1 MILNLLYNNPTW
13 LVGTVLIVVPVVLVC
28 FALRVFHRVFPLET
42 RQAHNEYTGYVVA
55 IIGINYAVL
64 IAFVAVAVWGAYD
77 QATAIASKEAEL
89 VGNLYRDA
97 PGLGPGMASGL
108 RSDLKT
114 YVRTVVEDEWPAMSR
129 SEYPTAG
136 WQPLDHIQEML
147 SNYEPSGS
155 GQAVYM
161 REVLGEL
168 NQLYDIRR
176 LRLNASEN
184 GLEPVVWVIV
194 LLGTVLTIG
203 FTFLFGMPSLRMH
216 MVMTGGVTA
225 AAMLV
230 LVLIIALD
238 WPFRGEVQASPSMFK
253 RVMENMTTLDVAE
266 KGQSGTFTAGGATL
280 LPKRRIAYSSRL
292 TQTSPASPPH

>member
-1 MILNLLYNNPTW
+1 MIVNLLYNNPTW

-28 FALRVFHRVFPLET
+28 LALRVFHRFVPLAM

-64 IAFVAVAVWGAYD
+64 IAFIAVAVWGAYD
-77 QATAIASKEAEL
+77 QATAIASEEAEL

-97 PGLGPGMASGL
+97 PGLGAGMEAVL
-108 RSDLKT
+108 RADLKT
-114 YVRTVVEDEWPAMSR
+114 YVHTVVEDEWPAMSR

-136 WQPLDHIQEML
+136 WQSLEHIQDRL
-147 SNYEPSGS
+147 ANYEPGS
-155 GQAVYM
+155 TAQTVYM

-168 NQLYDIRR
+168 NKLYDVRR
-176 LRLNASEN
+176 KRLNASEN
-184 GLEPVVWVIV
+184 GLEPAVWAIA

-225 AAMLV
+225 GAMLV

-253 RVMENMTTLDVAE
+253 RVVANMRTLDVAE
-266 KGQSGTFTAGGATL
+266 KG
-280 LPKRRIAYSSRL
+280 SSRTFVL
-292 TQTSPASPPH
+292 GGTSPVPKGESPVRHD

>member
-1 MILNLLYNNPTW
+1 MILNWLYNNPTW
-13 LVGTVLIVVPVVLVC
+13 LVGTVLIVGPVVLVC
-28 FALRVFHRVFPLET
+28 CALRVFHGIFPMET
-42 RQAHNEYTGYVVA
+42 RREHNEYTGYVVA

-77 QATAIASKEAEL
+77 HATAIASEEAER

-97 PGLGPGMASGL
+97 PGLGPVMGAEL

-114 YVRTVVEDEWPAMSR
+114 YVRTVVEEEWPAMSR
-129 SEYPTAG
+129 DEYPSAG
-136 WQPLDHIQEML
+136 WRPLEHIQDAL
-147 SNYEPSGS
+147 ADYEPSKTA
-155 GQAVYM
+155 QAVYM
-161 REVLGEL
+161 RESLGEL
-168 NQLYDIRR
+168 NKLYDIRR
-176 LRLNASEN
+176 QRLSAAEN
-184 GLEPVVWVIV
+184 GLEPAVWAIV

-253 RVMENMTTLDVAE
+253 RVAENMRMLDAQE
-266 KGQSGTFTAGGATL
+266 KERSGTFTVGAAAAT
-280 LPKRRIAYSSRL
+280 PTRK
-292 TQTSPASPPH
+292 